1 MVRINGENLDVDGTS
16 IAAYLEANGY
26 DFLRVAVEKNGDI
39 VSKARY
45 ADTVLKDGD
54 IVEVVSFVG
63 GG

>member
-1 MVRINGENLDVDGTS
+1 MVRINGESLDVGGTS
-16 IAAYLEANGY
+16 VAEYLEANGY
-26 DFLRVAVEKNGDI
+26 DFMRVAVEKNGDI

-45 ADTVLKDGD
+45 ADTILKDGD

>member
-1 MVRINGENLDVDGTS
+1 MVRINGESLDVGGTS
-16 IAAYLEANGY
+16 VAAYLEANGY
-26 DFLRVAVEKNGDI
+26 DFMRVAVEKNGDI

-45 ADTVLKDGD
+45 GDTILKDGD

>member
-1 MVRINGENLDVDGTS
+1 MVRINGKNSDAVGKS
-16 IAAYLEANGY
+16 IQDYLNSAGY